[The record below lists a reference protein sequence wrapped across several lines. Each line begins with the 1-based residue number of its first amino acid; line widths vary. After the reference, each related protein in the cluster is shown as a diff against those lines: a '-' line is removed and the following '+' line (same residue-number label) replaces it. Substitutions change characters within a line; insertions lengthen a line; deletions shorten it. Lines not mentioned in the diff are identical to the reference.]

1 MRLLKEIREEKLDYK
16 NSLVRSYMTAGNIYF
31 YGQMKAG
38 IENALVYRGQAVPDW
53 RMSKAEDVPDSLVDF
68 IFDHRFKEQ
77 ILTLDQ
83 LQDKDVSKP
92 Y

>member
-1 MRLLKEIREEKLDYK
+1 
-16 NSLVRSYMTAGNIYF
+16 MTAGNIYF

-38 IENALVYRGQAVPDW
+38 IETALVYRGQKMPNW
-53 RMSKAEDVPDSLVDF
+53 RMSRAEDVPDSLVDF
-68 IFDHRFKEQ
+68 IFEHKFKEQ

-83 LQDKDVSKP
+83 LQDMDVTKP